1 MKTIIVTHCNP
12 KNHREIWTGK
22 GRRPK
27 WLIALGWQQQN
38 DAMHVARV
46 IYGRNWLS
54 LEEVEEIRQRVT
66 VTEKQEELPG
76 LPPVPK
82 KRGRPV
88 TGKAMTAAER
98 KRKQRRKAISG
109 WENVSEMSRT
119 ALIEQI
125 QAYMASACGKRIAL
139 DLLKELQ
146 KRIEAMPD

>member
-12 KNHREIWTGK
+12 KNHGEIWTGK

-27 WLIALGWQQQN
+27 WLNALNWQQQN

-46 IYGRNWLS
+46 LYGRNWLS
-54 LEEVEEIRQRVT
+54 MEEVEEIRQRVT

-76 LPPVPK
+76 LPPVQK

-98 KRKQRRKAISG
+98 KRKQRSKAIGG

-125 QAYMASACGKRIAL
+125 QAYMASPGGKHIAL
-139 DLLKELQ
+139 DLLKELK